1 LTYENSE
8 ILNKAPVKF
17 FTLYEINNMFTKA
30 GYNKLAFSGTLI
42 NMTDA
47 DKAYIDSLCKISN
60 EDKRELFSI
69 YQYIIKAYK
78 NV

>member
-1 LTYENSE
+1 
-8 ILNKAPVKF
+8 
-17 FTLYEINNMFTKA
+17 MFTKA